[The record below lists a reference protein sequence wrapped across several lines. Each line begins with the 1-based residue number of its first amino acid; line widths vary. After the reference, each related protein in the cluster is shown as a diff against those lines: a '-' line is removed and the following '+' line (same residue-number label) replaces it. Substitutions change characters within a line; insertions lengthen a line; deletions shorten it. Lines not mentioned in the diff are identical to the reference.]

1 MTGSAGAPSTL
12 RIASIYPELLGT
24 YGDGGNAV
32 ILAARARWR
41 GLAAELV
48 EVSAGDPI
56 PGGCDIYL
64 LGGGED
70 EPQALAATGA
80 RTGALAGAVSGG
92 AVLLAV
98 CAGLQIVGTSFP
110 GTDGRIHSGAELVD
124 VTTVPGEA
132 RAVGD
137 LVVRP
142 RTGLNAEPL
151 YGYENH
157 GGRTTLGPG
166 VAPLGA
172 VVRGIGNGAG
182 QADEAGAYEGLWAP
196 TGAGLVVGTYLHGP
210 VLAQNP
216 QLAEAILERAVPGLP
231 PLDDADPRVAAAAA
245 ATATAVTALRAA
257 RARQTARR

>member
-1 MTGSAGAPSTL
+1 L

-48 EVSAGDPI
+48 EVRAGDPI
-56 PGGCDIYL
+56 PGECDVYL

-70 EPQALAATGA
+70 EPQALAAAGA

-98 CAGLQIVGTSFP
+98 CAGLQIVGLSFP
-110 GTDGRIHSGAELVD
+110 ATDGRIHSGAELVD
-124 VTTVPGEA
+124 ATTLPGA
-132 RAVGD
+132 TRAVGD

-142 RTGLNAEPL
+142 RAGLAFGLGDEPL

-182 QADEAGAYEGLWAP
+182 QVDEAGAYEGLWAP
-196 TGAGLVVGTYLHGP
+196 TGAGLVIGTYLHGP

-216 QLAEAILERAVPGLP
+216 QLAEVILERVAPGLP
-231 PLDDADPRVAAAAA
+231 PLDDVDPRAAAA
-245 ATATAVTALRAA
+245 ATAALRAA